1 MKFNFKSLVPQ
12 NAHEVWR
19 KTLLKDFE
27 EKAEFGSEAQMEK
40 FKGVMLKAKNTTQT
54 KLQCLESKIE
64 NIEKLLKKVAQ
75 NLDGHNASFPTTV
88 GDG

>member
-1 MKFNFKSLVPQ
+1 MRHHTPAYASIRQHTPAYACIRQQ
-12 NAHEVWR
+12 N
-19 KTLLKDFE
+19 
-27 EKAEFGSEAQMEK
+27 AEFGSEAQMEK
-40 FKGVMLKAKNTTQT
+40 FKGVMLKAKNTTQA